1 MSQFLISVHRPHG
14 FDHASVLDASVH
26 HNIDVLNDEMVAAG
40 IRVFVGGLQ
49 SPGTAMSL
57 VRRLDGSLVE
67 TSGHH
72 LKSTD
77 YVDGFWV
84 IDVATMDEAFAWG
97 RKAAA
102 ACRASIEV
110 RPFH

>member
-14 FDHASVLDASVH
+14 FDHTTALDASARQD
-26 HNIDVLNDEMVAAG
+26 IDVLNAEMIAAG
-40 IRVFVGGLQ
+40 IRVFVGGLK
-49 SPGTAMSL
+49 SPDEATSL
-57 VRRLDGSLVE
+57 VREADGNLVE
-67 TSGHH
+67 TSGHY
-72 LKSTD
+72 LKATD

-84 IDVATMDEAFAWG
+84 INVATRNEALAWS